1 MPSYDK
7 DSPEYK
13 FEKKTKLK
21 LGKEIRGGN
30 GKIYSLKD
38 YPKRVVKIDGTLDAD
53 DRQRVM
59 RIIRYLKRNKNKVV
73 VKIYQAGIIRGGYHY
88 YVMDKLKPLK
98 DKWNTGDRLS
108 TYIYQGDVPK
118 SETKQVKAFVNG
130 TIALQ
135 NRYHY
140 GDLHGGNIMLGK
152 DDALKLV
159 DLESFTY

>member
-1 MPSYDK
+1 MPAYDK

-21 LGKEIRGGN
+21 LGKLLKGGN

-38 YPKRVVKIDGTLDAD
+38 YPKRVVKIDDTLDAD
-53 DRQRVM
+53 DRQLVM
-59 RIIRYLKRNKNKVV
+59 RIIRNLKKSRNSVV
-73 VKIYQAGIIRGGYHY
+73 VKIHKAGIIRGGYHY

-108 TYIYQGDVPK
+108 QYILGQAVPNFESPKVK
-118 SETKQVKAFVNG
+118 SFVKGV
-130 TIALQ
+130 IALN
-135 NRYHY
+135 NRYY
-140 GDLHGGNIMLGK
+140 YADLHGGNIMLTEDK
-152 DDALKLV
+152 SLKLV